1 MEVSLSA
8 RHWLGHLILALVCA
22 LFLVGWRGALNE
34 KAQAEAATAK
44 YVKALKAADAATT
57 YRGDLLAKRK
67 VQAAAQAASVSAAL
81 ASAPD
86 WANAPVPQEVQD
98 ALP

>member
-34 KAQAEAATAK
+34 KAQAEAETAK
-44 YVKALKAADAATT
+44 YAKALKAADVATT
-57 YRGDLLAKRK
+57 YRGDLLAKRRAQS
-67 VQAAAQAASVSAAL
+67 VAQAASVSAAL

-86 WANAPVPQEVQD
+86 WAWNAVPQEVQD

>member
-22 LFLVGWRGALNE
+22 LFLVGWRAALTE
-34 KAQAEAATAK
+34 KAVAEAETAK
-44 YVKALKAADAATT
+44 YQKALQATTVATT
-57 YRGDLLAKRK
+57 YRGDLEVKAEVK
-67 VQAAAQAASVSAAL
+67 AAAQAASVAAAL
-81 ASAPD
+81 ASAPEWRD
-86 WANAPVPQEVQD
+86 TPVPQEVQD